1 MKLLIV
7 GDEMIIAMRL
17 EQFVKELGH
26 QVCAMASTEAGAVA
40 SAGTHRPDV
49 VLMDLRLAHGGSGAE
64 AACKIYKTFGIRSIV
79 VSANIDA
86 TAREALQDCEPIA
99 FVAKPFR
106 PTELDGALRNYH
118 P

>member
-7 GDEMIIAMRL
+7 EDEMIIAMRL
-17 EQFVKELGH
+17 EQFVTDLGH
-26 QVCAMASTEAGAVA
+26 QVCAMASTEDGAIA
-40 SAGTHRPDV
+40 SAEVHRPDV
-49 VLMDLRLAHGGSGAE
+49 VLMDLRLAHAE
-64 AACKIYKTFGIRSIV
+64 AACQIYKSFGIRSIV

-86 TAREALQDCEPIA
+86 TAREALQNCAPIA

>member
-7 GDEMIIAMRL
+7 EDEMIIAMRL
-17 EQFVKELGH
+17 EQFVTDLGH
-26 QVCAMASTEAGAVA
+26 QVCAMASTEDGAIA
-40 SAGTHRPDV
+40 SAEAHRPDV

-64 AACKIYKTFGIRSIV
+64 AACQIYKSFGIRSIV
-79 VSANIDA
+79 VSANIDV
-86 TAREALQDCEPIA
+86 TAREALQDCAPIA

-106 PTELDGALRNYH
+106 PIELDGALRNYR

>member
-1 MKLLIV
+1 VKLLIV
-7 GDEMIIAMRL
+7 EDEMIIAMRL
-17 EQFVKELGH
+17 EQFVKDLGH
-26 QVCAMASTEAGAVA
+26 QVCAMASTEAGAIA
-40 SAGTHRPDV
+40 SARTYRPDV

-64 AACKIYKTFGIRSIV
+64 AACQIYKTFGIRSIV

-99 FVAKPFR
+99 FIAKPFR
-106 PTELDGALRNYH
+106 PAELDGALRNYH

>member
-7 GDEMIIAMRL
+7 EDEMIIAMRL
-17 EQFVKELGH
+17 EQFVTDLGH
-26 QVCAMASTEAGAVA
+26 QVCAMASTEEGAIA

-64 AACKIYKTFGIRSIV
+64 AACQIYKNFGIRSIV

-86 TAREALQDCEPIA
+86 TAREALHDCEPIA

-106 PTELDGALRNYH
+106 ATELDGALRNYH

>member
-1 MKLLIV
+1 
-7 GDEMIIAMRL
+7 
-17 EQFVKELGH
+17 
-26 QVCAMASTEAGAVA
+26 MASTEDGAIA
-40 SAGTHRPDV
+40 SAEVHRPDI

-64 AACKIYKTFGIRSIV
+64 AACQIYKSLRIRSIV

-86 TAREALQDCEPIA
+86 TAREALQNCAPIA

>member
-7 GDEMIIAMRL
+7 EDEIIIAMRL
-17 EQFVKELGH
+17 EQFVTDLGH
-26 QVCAMASTEAGAVA
+26 QVCAMASTEDGAIA
-40 SAGTHRPDV
+40 SAEVHRPDI

-64 AACKIYKTFGIRSIV
+64 AACQIYKSLGIRSIV

-86 TAREALQDCEPIA
+86 TAREALQNCAPIA

>member
-1 MKLLIV
+1 
-7 GDEMIIAMRL
+7 
-17 EQFVKELGH
+17 
-26 QVCAMASTEAGAVA
+26 
-40 SAGTHRPDV
+40 

-64 AACKIYKTFGIRSIV
+64 AACQIYNFGIRSIV

-86 TAREALQDCEPIA
+86 TAREALQDGQPIA

>member
-7 GDEMIIAMRL
+7 EDEIIIAMRL
-17 EQFVKELGH
+17 EQLVTDLGH
-26 QVCAMASTEAGAVA
+26 EVCALASTEDGAIA
-40 SAGTHRPDV
+40 SAQTHRPDV

-64 AACKIYKTFGIRSIV
+64 AACQIYKSFGIRSIV

-86 TAREALQDCEPIA
+86 TAREVLQDCEPIA
-99 FVAKPFR
+99 FVGKPLR
-106 PTELDGALRNYH
+106 SVELDGALKNYH

>member
-7 GDEMIIAMRL
+7 EDEMIIAMRL
-17 EQFVKELGH
+17 EQFVTDLGH
-26 QVCAMASTEAGAVA
+26 QVCAVASTEEGAIA

-49 VLMDLRLAHGGSGAE
+49 VLMDLRLAHGGNGAE
-64 AACKIYKTFGIRSIV
+64 AACQIFKTFGIRSIV

-86 TAREALQDCEPIA
+86 TAREALQDCMPIA
-99 FVAKPFR
+99 FVAKPFL

>member
-7 GDEMIIAMRL
+7 EDEMIIAMRL
-17 EQFVKELGH
+17 EQLVTDLGH
-26 QVCAMASTEAGAVA
+26 QVCAMASTEAGA

-49 VLMDLRLAHGGSGAE
+49 VLMDLRLAHGGSGAA
-64 AACKIYKTFGIRSIV
+64 AACQIYKTFGIRSIV

-86 TAREALQDCEPIA
+86 TARDALQDCMPIA
-99 FVAKPFR
+99 FVAKPFL
-106 PTELDGALRNYH
+106 PTELDGALKNYH